1 MAFNQLKNL
10 VAKIRE
16 MKEAA
21 AVAVE
26 ISAQKIVN
34 ELKEEGPYYTG
45 YFHDSWEIKL
55 DRKKGAAAKTT
66 VAYITN
72 TASYAPIAM
81 DLVPGRGKGEDGQ
94 AVMPPNT
101 APQDWYITY
110 AAGGQL
116 DKSVQITADDFLLQ
130 TWRRGL

>member
-1 MAFNQLKNL
+1 MAFNALKNL
-10 VAKIRE
+10 VAKLRD

-21 AVAVE
+21 ARAVE
-26 ISAQKIVN
+26 ASAEKIVS
-34 ELKEEGPYYTG
+34 ELQEEGPYYTG

-55 DRKKGAAAKTT
+55 DRKKGAAARTT

-81 DLVPGRGKGEDGQ
+81 DLVPGRWKGS
-94 AVMPPNT
+94 MPPNT

-110 AAGGQL
+110 AAGGRL